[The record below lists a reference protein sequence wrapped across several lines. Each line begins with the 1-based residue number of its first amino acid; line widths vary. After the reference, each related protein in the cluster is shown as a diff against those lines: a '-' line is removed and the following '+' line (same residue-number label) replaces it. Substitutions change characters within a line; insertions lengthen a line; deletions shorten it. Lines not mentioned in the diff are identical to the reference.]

1 LAIAAS
7 YLADVGLARGA
18 FAYLDSTNPGG
29 VPDLSQLG
37 EPICAAAA
45 GSDAFWDWSD
55 NAPFNAPT
63 HPLVGHT
70 NPNNFATNWGSD
82 SSNATLAMANWIY
95 GPKGPNGRNA
105 GLGVGAGMVYRA
117 KTNNQAY
124 NAKNY
129 PNGISVRY
137 RANPTYAAIN
147 SIVTAA
153 ASNAVLGIKWYEAD
167 GTAVRRP
174 ARGAGDRYHAVA
186 LAGMDDAAKRIA
198 ISNPWGDHA
207 APMDPNPVVST
218 GYYDNYAL
226 DAAQITANGTPRL
239 PLAGAGNQAF
249 VSTFDTATQ
258 AASYVGFTALW
269 EVRRGGSPHVTN
281 VITPT
286 GMDQRIDYTVSNPD
300 EFQPMN
306 HVYLKLD
313 LPPADLS
320 LALLSAQSYLAS
332 NVPTWN
338 AAFLA
343 PNSGP
348 EHDLFDVT
356 IENDPAVTPQY
367 ELDNWTNGMT
377 GLHLWSDVDPLNLGE
392 QLLFSIQL
400 PTSVSPLV
408 FDDVY
413 AVADAARQLAYFGV
427 TQGVP
432 EPAALALG
440 ACSVWGLALLRRR
453 DKRRGREQ

>member
-1 LAIAAS
+1 
-7 YLADVGLARGA
+7 
-18 FAYLDSTNPGG
+18 
-29 VPDLSQLG
+29 
-37 EPICAAAA
+37 
-45 GSDAFWDWSD
+45 
-55 NAPFNAPT
+55 
-63 HPLVGHT
+63 
-70 NPNNFATNWGSD
+70 
-82 SSNATLAMANWIY
+82 
-95 GPKGPNGRNA
+95 
-105 GLGVGAGMVYRA
+105 
-117 KTNNQAY
+117 
-124 NAKNY
+124 
-129 PNGISVRY
+129 
-137 RANPTYAAIN
+137 
-147 SIVTAA
+147 
-153 ASNAVLGIKWYEAD
+153 
-167 GTAVRRP
+167 
-174 ARGAGDRYHAVA
+174 
-186 LAGMDDAAKRIA
+186 MDDAAKRIA

-218 GYYDNYAL
+218 GYYDNYTL

-239 PLAGAGNQAF
+239 PLTGAGNQAF

-269 EVRRGGSPHVTN
+269 EVRRGGSPNVTN

-320 LALLSAQSYLAS
+320 LALLSAQAYLAS

-338 AAFLA
+338 AAFLD

-392 QLLFSIQL
+392 QLLFSIQM

-440 ACSVWGLALLRRR
+440 TCSAWGLALLRRR
-453 DKRRGREQ
+453 DKRRGRE